1 MKTFHIFCLAIAF
14 TSLSQAADPNM
25 TQKERDQVIQVLKD
39 SQQEFVKAVS
49 DLTDEQW
56 RWKPAPERWSVAEV
70 AEHIV
75 LAETALFSKM
85 EEAIRNPPNPDW
97 EQKTKGKTE
106 LLFQVMAPRL
116 GKAKAPEEIVP
127 AGKMTRSEIM
137 SGFEKVRAKTLA
149 FAEETKV
156 ALKEQTSEHPF
167 QFFNT
172 LNGYQWL
179 IYIPLHNMRHDKQIE
194 EVKATAGF
202 PGK

>member
-1 MKTFHIFCLAIAF
+1 MNLSVVIVCLAAGVAAG
-14 TSLSQAADPNM
+14 AADPNM
-25 TQKERDQVIQVLKD
+25 SQKEREQVIQLLKD
-39 SQQEFVKAVS
+39 SQQEFVKAVI

-56 RWKPAPERWSVAEV
+56 GWKPAPDRWSVGEV
-70 AEHIV
+70 AEHI
-75 LAETALFSKM
+75 LLSETALFSKM
-85 EEAIRNPPNPDW
+85 QAALANPPNPEW

-106 LLFQVMAPRL
+106 LLLQVMAPRV

-127 AGKMTRSEIM
+127 RGKLTRAEIM
-137 SGFEKVRAKTLA
+137 SGFAQVRAKTLN
-149 FAEETKV
+149 FAEDTQIG
-156 ALKEQTSEHPF
+156 LKEHTSEHPF

-172 LNGYQWL
+172 LNAYQWL